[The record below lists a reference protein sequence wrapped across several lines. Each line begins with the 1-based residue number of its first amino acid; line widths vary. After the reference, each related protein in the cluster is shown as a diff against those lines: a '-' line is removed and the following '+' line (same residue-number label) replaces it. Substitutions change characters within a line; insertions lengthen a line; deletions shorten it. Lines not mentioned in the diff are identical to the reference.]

1 MRSLNN
7 TSSSP
12 QCKADASDDRDEQAS
27 ERERANGQRARARGQ
42 LSFRLR
48 RRRRRR
54 VCCSAPHPSVTHSPS
69 SATFPLLTTAGRTNG
84 LFARSLARSA
94 PRSDTAPFGSDLPN
108 SHCAPSAPTRLIFFN
123 GFSPR
128 LFQRP
133 APTVEPPLP
142 SLSTAHNRHRH
153 RGHSR
158 RYNFVYNS
166 SSPQLKPVVCVCV

>member
-1 MRSLNN
+1 MRA
-7 TSSSP
+7 TS
-12 QCKADASDDRDEQAS
+12 RQAS
-27 ERERANGQRARARGQ
+27 ASGRMGNARAQEGNYRFGFGGAGAGA
-42 LSFRLR
+42 SA
-48 RRRRRR
+48 
-54 VCCSAPHPSVTHSPS
+54 APHPSVTHSPS

-166 SSPQLKPVVCVCV
+166 SSAQLKPVVCVCVCDILL